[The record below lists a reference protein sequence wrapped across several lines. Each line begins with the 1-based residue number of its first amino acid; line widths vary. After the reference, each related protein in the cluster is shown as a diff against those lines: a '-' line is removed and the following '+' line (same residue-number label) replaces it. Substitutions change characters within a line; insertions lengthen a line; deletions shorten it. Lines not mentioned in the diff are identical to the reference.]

1 MTKATANTTAAA
13 AAVDANDA
21 DDNGDG
27 SMSVQFACRPVDG
40 QTDVGADYSINS
52 ATRLSRFVATSHH
65 SSVREPVLDQ
75 TISGSVSQ
83 EPKIVRS
90 KTGCQ
95 TILITLSHGEGLCVR
110 EAWYYCGGK

>member
-40 QTDVGADYSINS
+40 
-52 ATRLSRFVATSHH
+52 
-65 SSVREPVLDQ
+65 
-75 TISGSVSQ
+75 
-83 EPKIVRS
+83 
-90 KTGCQ
+90 
-95 TILITLSHGEGLCVR
+95 
-110 EAWYYCGGK
+110 